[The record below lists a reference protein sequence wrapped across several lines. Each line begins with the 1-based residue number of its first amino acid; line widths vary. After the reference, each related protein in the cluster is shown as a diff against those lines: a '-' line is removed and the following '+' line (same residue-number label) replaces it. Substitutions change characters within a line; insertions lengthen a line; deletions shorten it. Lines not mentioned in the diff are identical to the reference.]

1 VTHIV
6 TSRFLV
12 IDEFLPSFVKSQVD
26 VEIHEEEKTDRED
39 SERNISHSVDVK
51 LWSYS
56 NAGGGSTSK

>member
-1 VTHIV
+1 MTHIV

-51 LWSYS
+51 LWSCS